1 MVPSPPSAPTPEST
15 RAALADWRG
24 RVGSDWLADDPHF
37 RSLAPEF
44 PELRRFAARC
54 AAEVDALARNT
65 NRDENLPR
73 LQRYDADGRRTESVV
88 FHPDHHRIG
97 EAVWAADVLGRYRSP
112 GQELQTLSLLY
123 LLAQNGEGGWCCPLA
138 CTAGMIKVCQR
149 ATDLP
154 APWLQGLLSPRYA
167 DMLHASQFL
176 TELQGG
182 SDVGANV
189 LSASPAEDAPGWW
202 KLTGEKWFCSVIDAR
217 LFLVTARP
225 VGAPVGTTGLRAFVV
240 PRALPG
246 LDLLDPASTPNQY
259 MVRRLKWKL
268 GTRSMASAEVDFQGA
283 YGWPVADFQQT
294 VETVLNTSRLYNA
307 ICASGMLQ
315 RAWREADAWARTRL
329 AFGSPI
335 LAFPSVARTLARLQ
349 CEAWASRSLTFD
361 LAAMADRIAL
371 GSAGPTE
378 PTAWRMLVN
387 LNKIWTA
394 LTCPAGVR
402 DAIEIVGGNGAIE
415 EFSVLPRLLRDSLV
429 IEAWEGGHGV
439 LCAQLLRDAKKGLHR
454 PMFTYLEQRVGVAG
468 AAAVQGLAALWDQT
482 LSRKDAA
489 VVWRDLVEQSRPIV
503 QAALLRAQGAPDAIV
518 RHYAAM
524 HDASLNPLNDPD
536 LEDRIRAVIG

>member
-1 MVPSPPSAPTPEST
+1 
-15 RAALADWRG
+15 
-24 RVGSDWLADDPHF
+24 LADDPHF
-37 RSLAPEF
+37 ASLVGEF
-44 PELRRFAARC
+44 PGLRAFAEAC
-54 AAEVDALARNT
+54 ATEVDALARNT
-65 NRDENLPR
+65 NREEHLPR
-73 LQRYDADGRRTESVV
+73 LQRYDADGRRTESVI

-97 EAVWAADVLGRYRSP
+97 ELVWGADLLGRYRAP
-112 GQELQTLSLLY
+112 GQELETLSLLY

-149 ATDLP
+149 ANDLP
-154 APWLQGLLSPRYA
+154 APWQNGLLSSSYP

-176 TELQGG
+176 TEVQGG

-189 LSASPAEDAPGWW
+189 LSAVRADDASGWW
-202 KLTGEKWFCSVIDAR
+202 RLSGEKWFCSVIDAR

-225 VGAPVGTTGLRAFVV
+225 VGAPPGTTGLRAFVV
-240 PRALPG
+240 PRAMPG
-246 LDLLDPASTPNQY
+246 LDLWDPNSAPNQY
-259 MVRRLKWKL
+259 IVRRLKWKL

-294 VETVLNTSRLYNA
+294 VDTVLNTSRLYNA

-329 AFGSPI
+329 AFGHPI
-335 LAFPSVARTLARLQ
+335 VTFPSVARTLARLR
-349 CEAWASRSLTFD
+349 CESWASRSLTFD
-361 LAAMADRIAL
+361 LAALADRIAL
-371 GSAGPTE
+371 GTAGSTE

-402 DAIEIVGGNGAIE
+402 DAIEILGGNGAIE

-439 LCAQLLRDAKKGLHR
+439 LCAQVLRDAKKGMHR
-454 PMFTYLEQRVGVAG
+454 SMFAYLELRIGTGSAELRD
-468 AAAVQGLAALWDQT
+468 LAALWEQT
-482 LSRKDAA
+482 LQRPDAA
-489 VVWRDLVEQSRPIV
+489 VVWRDLVEQSRSVV
-503 QAALLRAQGAPDAIV
+503 QAALLRAQGAPEAIV
-518 RHYAAM
+518 SHFLALHNGA
-524 HDASLNPLNDPD
+524 LNPLHDPG
-536 LEDRIRAVIG
+536 LEARIRQVVA